1 MSSGRPGTLTVYA
14 WELRKLRAQ
23 KRTYLGLAIVTAV
36 PLIFVISL
44 SLQRGQPNDVA
55 FGRYVRESG
64 LAIPLVVLIFASAFL
79 LPLATA
85 LVAGDIV
92 AAEDHNGTLKTI
104 LTRSLDRGQIFAGKL
119 LAALTYALLALLLMG
134 TVATVAGSIVSGFHP
149 LISLSGTP
157 VPAAK
162 ALGLV
167 YASFGVYFLPM
178 LGIVAIGLLLSAT
191 TRNSA
196 GAVVGTVMVV
206 IMLNLVDIV
215 PGLDFLRPYVL
226 PHQFDAW
233 MGFLREPIDWSPIIR
248 AAWVSAVYAL
258 PCAFAAYLVFL
269 RRDVAGG

>member
-1 MSSGRPGTLTVYA
+1 MRRPGTLTVYR
-14 WELRKLRAQ
+14 WEMLKLRAQ
-23 KRTYLGLAIVTAV
+23 KRTYLGLGIVTAV

-44 SLQRGQPNDVA
+44 SLRNGGPNDVA
-55 FGRYVRESG
+55 FGRYVHQSG
-64 LAIPLVVLIFASAFL
+64 LAVPLVILIFASAFL

-92 AAEDHNGTLKTI
+92 AAEDNNGTLKTI

-119 LAALTYALLALLLMG
+119 LAAVTYALIALLLMG
-134 TVATVAGSIVSGFHP
+134 TVATVAGSLESGFNG
-149 LISLSGTP
+149 LVSLSGTP
-157 VPAAK
+157 VSAAK

-178 LGIVAIGLLLSAT
+178 IAIVAIGVLLST
-191 TRNSA
+191 TTHNSA

-206 IMLNLVDIV
+206 LMLNLIDIV
-215 PGLDFLRPYVL
+215 PGLEFLRPYLL

-233 MGFLREPIDWSPIIR
+233 MGFLRDPIDWSPIVR
-248 AAWVSAVYAL
+248 AAWVSAVYAV
-258 PCAFAAYLVFL
+258 PCAFAAYVVFL

>member
-1 MSSGRPGTLTVYA
+1 MNSGRPGTLTVYR
-14 WELRKLRAQ
+14 WEMLKLRAQ
-23 KRTYLGLAIVTAV
+23 KRSYLGLGIVTAV

-44 SLQRGQPNDVA
+44 SLRNGGPDDVA
-55 FGRYVRESG
+55 FGRYVHQSG
-64 LAIPLVVLIFASAFL
+64 LAIPLVILVFASAFL

-104 LTRSLDRGQIFAGKL
+104 LTRSLDRGQVFAGKL
-119 LAALTYALLALLLMG
+119 LAAMTYALIALLLMG
-134 TVATVAGSIVSGFHP
+134 TVATVAGSLESGFNP
-149 LISLSGTP
+149 LTSLSGTH
-157 VPAAK
+157 VPALK

-167 YASFGVYFLPM
+167 YASFGVYFMPILA
-178 LGIVAIGLLLSAT
+178 IVAIGVLLSTT

-206 IMLNLVDIV
+206 LMLNLVDIV
-215 PGLDFLRPYVL
+215 PGLEFIRPYLL
-226 PHQFDAW
+226 PHQFEAW

-248 AAWVSAVYAL
+248 AAWVSAVYAV

-269 RRDVAGG
+269 RRDVTGG

>member
-1 MSSGRPGTLTVYA
+1 MRGALTVYR
-14 WELRKLRAQ
+14 WELVKLRAQ
-23 KRTYLGLAIVTAV
+23 KRTYLGLGIVTAV

-44 SLQRGQPNDVA
+44 SLRNGGPNDVA
-55 FGRYVRESG
+55 FGRYVHQSG
-64 LAIPLVVLIFASAFL
+64 LAVPLVILIFASAFL

-104 LTRSLDRGQIFAGKL
+104 LTRSLDRGQVFSGKL
-119 LAALTYALLALLLMG
+119 LAAISYALLALLLMG
-134 TVATVAGSIVSGFHP
+134 TVATVAGSLESGFHG
-149 LISLSGTP
+149 LISLSGTRVSAP
-157 VPAAK
+157 K

-167 YASFGVYFLPM
+167 YASFAVYFLPIVA
-178 LGIVAIGLLLSAT
+178 IVAIGVLLSTT

-206 IMLNLVDIV
+206 LMLNLVDIV
-215 PGLDFLRPYVL
+215 PGLEFFRPYLL

-233 MGFLREPIDWSPIIR
+233 MGFLRDPIDWSPIIR
-248 AAWVSAVYAL
+248 AAWVSAVYGV

>member
-1 MSSGRPGTLTVYA
+1 MSRGRPGVLNVYG
-14 WELRKLRAQ
+14 WEMRKLRAQ
-23 KRTYLGLAIVTAV
+23 KRSYLGLGIVTAV
-36 PLIFVISL
+36 PLIFVVSL
-44 SLQRGQPNDVA
+44 SLRNGGPEDVA
-55 FGRYVRESG
+55 FGRYVHQSG
-64 LAIPLVVLIFASAFL
+64 LAVPLVILVFASAFL

-104 LTRSLDRGQIFAGKL
+104 LTRSLDRGQVFAGKL
-119 LAALTYALLALLLMG
+119 LAAVTYALIALLLMG
-134 TVATVAGSIVSGFHP
+134 TVATVAGSLESGFHP
-149 LISLSGTP
+149 LVSLSGTHIS
-157 VPAAK
+157 AMK

-167 YASFGVYFLPM
+167 YASFGVYFLPI
-178 LGIVAIGLLLSAT
+178 LAIVAIGVLLSTT

-196 GAVVGTVMVV
+196 GAVVGTVMAVL
-206 IMLNLVDIV
+206 MLNLIDIV
-215 PGLDFLRPYVL
+215 PGLEFIRPYLL

-248 AAWVSAVYAL
+248 AAWVSAVYAV

>member
-1 MSSGRPGTLTVYA
+1 MSRPGTLTVYR
-14 WELRKLRAQ
+14 WELVKLRAQ
-23 KRTYLGLAIVTAV
+23 KRTYLGLGIVVAV

-44 SLQRGQPNDVA
+44 GLQKGQPNDVA
-55 FGRYVRESG
+55 FGRYVHQSG

-92 AAEDHNGTLKTI
+92 AAEDNNGTLKTI
-104 LTRSLDRGQIFAGKL
+104 LTRSLDRGQVFAGKL

-134 TVATVAGSIVSGFHP
+134 TVATVAGSFESGFRP
-149 LISLSGTP
+149 IISLSGTHIS
-157 VPAAK
+157 ALK

-178 LGIVAIGLLLSAT
+178 LAIVAIGVLLSTT

-196 GAVVGTVMVV
+196 GAVVGTVMIVL
-206 IMLNLVDIV
+206 MLNLIDIV
-215 PGLDFLRPYVL
+215 PGLDFFRPYLL
-226 PHQFDAW
+226 PHQFNAW
-233 MGFLREPIDWSPIIR
+233 MGFLRDPIDWSPIVR
-248 AAWVSAVYAL
+248 AAWVSAVYAV
-258 PCAFAAYLVFL
+258 PCVFAAYLVFL